1 VAESQRTLQK
11 PYGVSGRVLPSGNI
25 RFIVQAMRALRPWHY
40 FAIVLGLA
48 GLAVAFVWH
57 TAPAS
62 AMDPPP
68 PFPLYLPIVQVSP
81 PQ

>member
-1 VAESQRTLQK
+1 
-11 PYGVSGRVLPSGNI
+11 
-25 RFIVQAMRALRPWHY
+25 MRALHPRHY

-48 GLAVAFVWH
+48 GLAVAFVWR

-68 PFPLYLPIVQVSP
+68 PFPLYLPVIQVP
-81 PQ
+81 PPHQLPSASFFAVNGGPIDGNTGTGAYDGELA